1 MIQTSRKRV
10 GLVLGVVLVAGVL
23 LTGRYFLEAQS
34 TAALHDDA
42 IVVDGHVHI
51 TNRVYMEGIDPW
63 EAQTTGL
70 WDYARAKEGGVD
82 VVIEQVYIEDPYNN
96 YNYAVKQA
104 VRLVETFYQVLEANP
119 ERMELALTVADIR
132 RIVGSGKTA
141 VILALEG
148 GFDMEGDLDVLRLFH
163 RLGVRKV
170 QFANHNTTNA
180 FVDAGLGDQAWG
192 GITDHGRAVIQEMNR
207 LGILID
213 VSHASDAAQL
223 AIIEASAAP
232 VVASHHGLRQF
243 SNHTRTLSDAVLT
256 AMAAKGG
263 LIGIHSQADY
273 LSQESLDWVIARTRS
288 SAPELDW
295 LQDLIRSPSRD
306 YGQYIETL
314 DTEMRENWIR
324 DKGHSL
330 VGYNFGVPWRELQ
343 QETLD
348 AGGPLPT
355 EDDWAEIADYVVN
368 LVGEDY
374 IGIGLDMMDGC
385 CNMRGFD
392 ATSYP
397 RLTEALVDRGYAPER
412 IQKILGENWLRVLD
426 AAKVSGETMLTRR

>member
-1 MIQTSRKRV
+1 MSRTSVKCLV
-10 GLVLGVVLVAGVL
+10 PVLGVVLGTGL
-23 LTGRYFLEAQS
+23 LMTSRYFVVAQS
-34 TAALHDDA
+34 TTALHDDA

-51 TNRVYMEGIDPW
+51 TNRVYWEGVDPW

-70 WDYARAKEGGVD
+70 WDYARAKQGGLD

-104 VRLVETFYQVLEANP
+104 VRLVETFYRVLEANP

-132 RIVGSGKTA
+132 RIVEGGKIA

-170 QFANHNTTNA
+170 QFTSHDTTNA
-180 FVDAGLGDQAWG
+180 FADAGLGDQAWG

-207 LGILID
+207 LGVLID

-243 SNHTRTLSDAVLT
+243 SDHTRTLSDAVLT

-263 LIGIHSQADY
+263 LVGIHGQNPY
-273 LSQESLDWVIARTRS
+273 LSQASRDWQIAQRRS
-288 SAPELDW
+288 STPDFDW

-306 YGQYIETL
+306 YGQYIERL
-314 DTEMRENWIR
+314 DTEMRENWTR
-324 DKGHSL
+324 GS
-330 VGYNFGVPWRELQ
+330 GFAVPWRELQ
-343 QETLD
+343 QQTVD
-348 AGGPLPT
+348 AGGPLST
-355 EDDWAEIADYVVN
+355 VEDWVN
-368 LVGEDY
+368 HVEYGLDLVGEDY
-374 IGIGLDMMDGC
+374 IGIGLDLWAGKVY
-385 CNMRGFD
+385 MRDFD

-397 RLTEALVDRGYAPER
+397 RLTEALVAKGYNPSR
-412 IQKILGENWLRVLD
+412 VRKILGENWLRVLD
-426 AAKVSGETMLTRR
+426 EALH

>member
-1 MIQTSRKRV
+1 V
-10 GLVLGVVLVAGVL
+10 PVLGVVLGTGL
-23 LTGRYFLEAQS
+23 LMTSRYFVVAQS
-34 TAALHDDA
+34 TTALHDDA
-42 IVVDGHVHI
+42 VVVDGHVHI
-51 TNRVYMEGIDPW
+51 TNRVYWEGIDPW

-70 WDYARAKEGGVD
+70 WDYARAKQGGLD

-104 VRLVETFYQVLEANP
+104 VRLVETFYRVLEANP

-132 RIVGSGKTA
+132 RIVEGGKTA

-170 QFANHNTTNA
+170 QFTSHDTTNA
-180 FVDAGLGDQAWG
+180 FADAGLGDQAWG

-263 LIGIHSQADY
+263 LVGIHGQNPY
-273 LSQESLDWVIARTRS
+273 LSQASRDWQIAQRRS
-288 SAPELDW
+288 STPDFDW

-306 YGQYIETL
+306 YGQYIERL
-314 DTEMRENWIR
+314 DTEMRENWTR
-324 DKGHSL
+324 GS
-330 VGYNFGVPWRELQ
+330 GFAVPWRELQ
-343 QETLD
+343 QQTVD
-348 AGGPLPT
+348 AGGPLST
-355 EDDWAEIADYVVN
+355 VEDWVN
-368 LVGEDY
+368 HVEYGLDLVGEDY
-374 IGIGLDMMDGC
+374 IGIGLDLWAGKVY
-385 CNMRGFD
+385 MRDFD

-397 RLTEALVDRGYAPER
+397 RLTEALVAKGYNPSR
-412 IQKILGENWLRVLD
+412 VRKILGENWLRVLD
-426 AAKVSGETMLTRR
+426 EALH

>member
-1 MIQTSRKRV
+1 
-10 GLVLGVVLVAGVL
+10 VLVAGVL

-355 EDDWAEIADYVVN
+355 EDDWVEIADYVVN

-426 AAKVSGETMLTRR
+426 AAKVSGETTSTRR

>member
-1 MIQTSRKRV
+1 MPRTSVKR
-10 GLVLGVVLVAGVL
+10 LSLALGVVLAAGLL
-23 LTGRYFLEAQS
+23 LTGQHFMVVQS
-34 TAALHDDA
+34 TLHDDA

-51 TNRVYMEGIDPW
+51 TNRVYWESIDLW
-63 EAQTTGL
+63 EVQATGL
-70 WDYARAKEGGVD
+70 WDYARAKQGGLD

-104 VRLVETFYQVLEANP
+104 VRLVETFYRVLEANP
-119 ERMELALTVADIR
+119 ERMELALSGADVR
-132 RIVGSGKTA
+132 RIVEGGKTA
-141 VILALEG
+141 VVLALEG

-170 QFANHNTTNA
+170 QFTSHDTTNA
-180 FVDAGLGDQAWG
+180 FADAGLGDQAWG
-192 GITDHGRAVIQEMNR
+192 GITDHGRAVVREMNR

-243 SNHTRTLSDAVLT
+243 SNHTRALSDAVLT

-263 LIGIHSQADY
+263 LIGIHSGAGL
-273 LSQESLDWVIARTRS
+273 LSQEFLDW
-288 SAPELDW
+288 SAAQPPGRVACCSGVDW
-295 LQDLIRSPSRD
+295 LPDLFRSPSRD
-306 YGQYIETL
+306 YGQYIEGL
-314 DTEMRENWIR
+314 DAKMRENWNR
-324 DKGHSL
+324 D
-330 VGYNFGVPWRELQ
+330 VGNPGENGSIVPWRELQ
-343 QETLD
+343 QETVD

-355 EDDWAEIADYVVN
+355 EEDWATTVDYAVN

-374 IGIGLDMMDGC
+374 VGIGTDMINGVANIRD
-385 CNMRGFD
+385 FD

-397 RLTEALVDRGYAPER
+397 RFTEALVGRGYAPSR
-412 IQKILGENWLRVLD
+412 VRKVLGENWLRVLD

>member
-1 MIQTSRKRV
+1 MPQASRKRLE
-10 GLVLGVVLVAGVL
+10 LVLGGVLVVGLL
-23 LTGRYFLEAQS
+23 LTGRYFLGAQS

-51 TNRVYMEGIDPW
+51 TNRVYWEGIDPW
-63 EAQTTGL
+63 EVQTTGL
-70 WDYARAKEGGVD
+70 WDYARAKQGGLD

-104 VRLVETFYQVLEANP
+104 VRLVETFYRVLEANP
-119 ERMELALTVADIR
+119 ERMELALSGADVR
-132 RIVGSGKTA
+132 RIVEGGKTA
-141 VILALEG
+141 VVLALEG
-148 GFDMEGDLDVLRLFH
+148 GFDMEGDLDVLRLFY

-170 QFANHNTTNA
+170 QFSNHNTTNA

-192 GITDHGRAVIQEMNR
+192 GITDHGRAVVREMNR

-263 LIGIHSQADY
+263 LVGIHGQNPY
-273 LSQESLDWVIARTRS
+273 LSQASRDWQIAQRRS
-288 SAPELDW
+288 STPDFDW

-306 YGQYIETL
+306 YGQYIERL
-314 DTEMRENWIR
+314 DTEMRENWTR
-324 DKGHSL
+324 GS
-330 VGYNFGVPWRELQ
+330 GFAVPWRELQ
-343 QETLD
+343 QQTVD
-348 AGGPLPT
+348 AGGPLST
-355 EDDWAEIADYVVN
+355 VEDWVN
-368 LVGEDY
+368 HVEYGLDLVGEDY
-374 IGIGLDMMDGC
+374 IGIGLDLWAGKVY
-385 CNMRGFD
+385 MRDFD

-397 RLTEALVDRGYAPER
+397 RLTGALVDRGYAPER
-412 IQKILGENWLRVLD
+412 IRKILGENWLRVLD
-426 AAKVSGETMLTRR
+426 AAKSTQ

>member
-1 MIQTSRKRV
+1 MAQTSRKRV
-10 GLVLGVVLVAGVL
+10 GLVLGVVLAAVLL
-23 LTGRYFLEAQS
+23 LTGRYFLGAQS

-51 TNRVYMEGIDPW
+51 TNRVYWEGIDPW

-70 WDYARAKEGGVD
+70 WDYARAKQGGLD
-82 VVIEQVYIEDPYNN
+82 VVIEQLYIEDPYNN

-104 VRLVETFYQVLEANP
+104 VRLVETFYRVLEANP

-132 RIVGSGKTA
+132 RIVEGGKTA

-263 LIGIHSQADY
+263 LIGIHSSGGF
-273 LSQESLDWVIARTRS
+273 LSQKFLDWQAGQS
-288 SAPELDW
+288 SEPEVDW

-306 YGQYIETL
+306 YGQYIDTL
-314 DTEMRENWIR
+314 DTEMRENWNH

-330 VGYNFGVPWRELQ
+330 VGYDFGVPWRERQ

-355 EDDWAEIADYVVN
+355 EEDWAAHVDYAVN

-374 IGIGLDMMDGC
+374 IGIGLDMMDGRA
-385 CNMRGFD
+385 NMRDFD

-397 RLTEALVDRGYAPER
+397 RLTGALVDRGYAPER
-412 IQKILGENWLRVLD
+412 IQKILGGNWLRVLD
-426 AAKVSGETMLTRR
+426 AAKVSR

>member
-1 MIQTSRKRV
+1 MAQTSRKRV
-10 GLVLGVVLVAGVL
+10 GLVLGVVLAAVLL
-23 LTGRYFLEAQS
+23 LTGRYFLGAQS

-51 TNRVYMEGIDPW
+51 TNRVYWEGIDPW

-70 WDYARAKEGGVD
+70 WDYARAKQGGLD
-82 VVIEQVYIEDPYNN
+82 VVIEQLYIEDPDNN

-104 VRLVETFYQVLEANP
+104 VRLVETFYRVLEANP

-132 RIVGSGKTA
+132 RIVEGGKTA

-263 LIGIHSQADY
+263 LIGIHSSGGF
-273 LSQESLDWVIARTRS
+273 LSQKFLDWQAGQS
-288 SAPELDW
+288 SEPEVDW

-306 YGQYIETL
+306 YGQYIDTL
-314 DTEMRENWIR
+314 DTEMRENWNH

-330 VGYNFGVPWRELQ
+330 VGYDFGVPWRERQ

-355 EDDWAEIADYVVN
+355 EEDWAAHVDYAVN

-374 IGIGLDMMDGC
+374 IGIGLDMMDGRA
-385 CNMRGFD
+385 NMRDFD

-397 RLTEALVDRGYAPER
+397 RLTGALVDRGYAPER
-412 IQKILGENWLRVLD
+412 IQKILGGNWLRVLD
-426 AAKVSGETMLTRR
+426 AAKVSR